1 MADAIL
7 SAREMKEVE
16 KAAFGEG
23 VEAEGLMDQAGEG
36 IATAILAQEPRPGL
50 MVVYLGKGNNAG
62 DAIVAGSLLAR
73 AGWEIWIRSLVP
85 DSELQA
91 LPRKK
96 LQKLDAVR
104 VSNPVTDLPKNKS
117 RVILDGLLGLGSRS
131 ELSAPLKA
139 LTGEINALRLKS
151 NATVF
156 AVDLPTGLGEEGID
170 PRAVLADFTVTIGFA
185 KTPLFRE
192 EASNF
197 VGRILV
203 IDLPELTARGPK
215 ETNRSILSCP
225 VNLRDLVPRRLFDS
239 HKGDFGRVGIVA
251 GSRGLVGASVL
262 CSEAAARAGAGL
274 ISLYVP
280 EEIYGFVVSKVTPE
294 IMVKP
299 TRDIRSVLDERLDA
313 IGIGPGLGSIGRP
326 EILEVVTGFAGPM
339 VVDADALNAL
349 STAVGKLHNCAGPR
363 LLTPHPGEMSRLW
376 TTSDKSRV
384 QIVREFTAEF
394 PSALLLKGSRT
405 LVGQSGKPLAY
416 NSTGSPGLATGGSGD
431 VLTGVCAAFLGRNI
445 PVFDAGRLGAWLCGK
460 AAELAV
466 NDSSEESM
474 LPSDLFSYLGAAFRD
489 LRNEGKRI
497 GMSA

>member
-1 MADAIL
+1 M
-7 SAREMKEVE
+7 
-16 KAAFGEG
+16 
-23 VEAEGLMDQAGEG
+23 
-36 IATAILAQEPRPGL
+36 
-50 MVVYLGKGNNAG
+50 
-62 DAIVAGSLLAR
+62 
-73 AGWEIWIRSLVP
+73 
-85 DSELQA
+85 
-91 LPRKK
+91 
-96 LQKLDAVR
+96 
-104 VSNPVTDLPKNKS
+104 
-117 RVILDGLLGLGSRS
+117 
-131 ELSAPLKA
+131 
-139 LTGEINALRLKS
+139 
-151 NATVF
+151 
-156 AVDLPTGLGEEGID
+156 
-170 PRAVLADFTVTIGFA
+170 
-185 KTPLFRE
+185 
-192 EASNF
+192 
-197 VGRILV
+197 
-203 IDLPELTARGPK
+203 
-215 ETNRSILSCP
+215 
-225 VNLRDLVPRRLFDS
+225 
-239 HKGDFGRVGIVA
+239 A

-474 LPSDLFSYLGAAFRD
+474 LPSDLFSYLGSAFRD